1 MSKPL
6 FSAGETVIS
15 KQGKHPFVLTYDVYS
30 LSYGNVWGVYLHNG
44 KTAKL
49 SNSYNL
55 IRYDE
60 HEQETAMENTK
71 TLYTF
76 KDADGTDVFGT
87 AIGQDSG
94 GNLVIEVKGARGGVV
109 LKNPSELTEVLPYTF
124 CVTLDGKDIHYVGEP
139 GKVNKGDLLL
149 VGGSPVLKI
158 ATVKAVDTKNKTAR
172 AKFNGV
178 RILTE
183 AI

>member
-6 FSAGETVIS
+6 FSAGEVVIS
-15 KQGKHPFVLTYDVYS
+15 KQGKHPFRLTYDVRTLGS
-30 LSYGNVWGVYLHNG
+30 ITVWGVYLHNG
-44 KTAKL
+44 KTAKI
-49 SNSYNL
+49 SGSYNL
-55 IRYDE
+55 IRYE
-60 HEQETAMENTK
+60 EYEQETAMENTK

-87 AIGQDSG
+87 AIGQDSS

-109 LKNPSELTEVLPYTF
+109 LMPPSELTEVLPYTF

-139 GKVNKGDLLL
+139 GKVQKGDLLL
-149 VGGSPVLKI
+149 LTGSTTLKV

-172 AKFNGV
+172 AKFSGV
-178 RILTE
+178 KIVTE

>member
-6 FSAGETVIS
+6 FSAGEVVIS
-15 KQGKHPFVLTYDVYS
+15 TKGQHPFTLSYDVHDW
-30 LSYGNVWGVYLHNG
+30 SYGTVWGVYLHNG
-44 KTAKL
+44 KTAKI
-49 SNSYNL
+49 SGSWNL
-55 IRYDE
+55 VRYE
-60 HEQETAMENTK
+60 EQETAMENTK

-87 AIGQDSG
+87 AIGQDSS

-109 LKNPSELTEVLPYTF
+109 LMPPSELTEVLPYTF
-124 CVTLDGKDIHYVGEP
+124 CVTLDGKDVHYVGEP
-139 GKVNKGDLLL
+139 GKVQKGDLLL
-149 VGGSPVLKI
+149 LTGSSTLKV

-178 RILTE
+178 KIVTE